1 MPGRALAPSSAVAD
15 RIGSSRALRLA
26 VLAVLAPAAA
36 LADAAPSETAGAPV
50 LEEITITAQKQAENQ
65 QSAAAAVTA
74 FTGEQLVAIGVL
86 DLRGAQNFVPSVRFQ
101 AENASTEIYVRGVG
115 STLDLPNIDPP
126 TSFHFNGVY
135 IPREGTSVG
144 FYDLAQL
151 ELLPGPQGTLY
162 GRSSLGG
169 AVHVTFARPT
179 DRAETSGVLEVGNHS
194 FVHGTLVQNLP
205 LAAGTAMRAAVD
217 YAERDGF
224 LATGADG
231 LDDVSLRLSALHSPS
246 EAFEL
251 YAWASYANRNGKA
264 PNLVRKGYN
273 GGTFDGDPDA
283 FETSDPWDDR
293 IAPDAPNAGEQD
305 YENFVTGAEL
315 TVPLRGA
322 TLTYI
327 PAYFHLDWQND
338 YWLENIPALLSAKYD
353 QWTNELRVA
362 NAPGGRWQW
371 LAGLYQYRMT
381 NSGDFIVGGFPL
393 TSISRNRLEGWAAFG
408 EATLAVTDR
417 TRLTL
422 GGRASF
428 DRREGAGE
436 TPFGQPFGADE
447 DYDNV
452 DWKVG
457 VEYDLRETSMLYATA
472 QTAYQPG
479 TYNPFPATPVQS
491 NLVLPAELTAFTA
504 GAKNRFLDE
513 RLQANVE
520 AFYYDY
526 DDLFVQ
532 SFNLNTALLTTF
544 NAEKV
549 EIYGTQLDLLF
560 QPTVHGRLNLSVG
573 YLRARFDEFVVPPTI
588 NIGTPVRDFAGYQL
602 QYAPEWTV
610 SLGYQHDFPVG
621 DGYVRARADTRYEDA
636 FWGTF
641 THARGTRQPA
651 YFKSDASVTYY
662 AGGERWS
669 AGLWIRN
676 IENEAVLA
684 ATTTGQFGPYANAF
698 LEPPRTYGARFTF
711 AF

>member
-1 MPGRALAPSSAVAD
+1 MLGRVRTHFLSIPGGARRTA
-15 RIGSSRALRLA
+15 RRLS
-26 VLAVLAPAAA
+26 VLAALAPAAA
-36 LADAAPSETAGAPV
+36 LADAAGDRAAGTAA
-50 LEEITITAQKQAENQ
+50 LEEITITAQKLAENQ

-74 FTGEQLVAIGVL
+74 LPGDALVALGVL

-169 AVHVTFARPT
+169 AVHVTFKRPT
-179 DRAETSGVLEVGNHS
+179 AEWESSGVLEVGNHS
-194 FVHGTLVQNLP
+194 LVHGTLVQNVP
-205 LAAGTAMRAAVD
+205 LGDATALRAAVD
-217 YAERDGF
+217 YVNRDGY
-224 LATGADG
+224 LAKGADG
-231 LDDVSLRLSALHSPS
+231 ADDVSLRLSASHSPS
-246 EAFEL
+246 DAFQL
-251 YAWASYANRNGKA
+251 YAWMAYANRNGSA
-264 PNLVRKGYN
+264 PNLVRRGYN
-273 GGTFDGDPDA
+273 GGTFDGDPNA
-283 FETSDPWDDR
+283 FDTSDPWDDR
-293 IAPDAPNAGEQD
+293 ISPDAPGAGDQD
-305 YENFVTGAEL
+305 YENFVTGAEFV
-315 TVPLRGA
+315 VPVGEL

-327 PAYFHLDWQND
+327 PGYFHLDWQND
-338 YWLENIPALLSAKYD
+338 YWLEDIPALLSANYD
-353 QWTNELRVA
+353 QITNELRIA
-362 NAPGGRWQW
+362 NEPGGRWQW

-381 NSGDFIVGGFPL
+381 NAGDFIVGGFPL
-393 TSISRNRLEGWAAFG
+393 TSISRNRLAGWAAFG
-408 EATLAVTDR
+408 EATLSVTDR
-417 TRLTL
+417 TRLTV

-428 DRREGAGE
+428 DRREGTGT

-457 VEYDLRETSMLYATA
+457 VEHDLREASMLYATV
-472 QTAYQPG
+472 QTGYQPG
-479 TYNPFPATPVQS
+479 TYNPFPATPAQS
-491 NLVLPAELTAFTA
+491 NLVQPATLTALTA

-520 AFYYDY
+520 VFYYDY

-549 EIYGTQLDLLF
+549 EIYGSQFDLLF
-560 QPTVHGRLNLSVG
+560 QPSVRGRLNLSVG
-573 YLRARFDEFVVPPTI
+573 YLRARYEDFVVPPSI
-588 NIGTPVRDFAGYQL
+588 DIGTPVRDFAGYQL

-610 SLGYQHDFPVG
+610 SLGYQHDFEVG
-621 DGYVRARADTRYEDA
+621 AGYVRARADTRYEDA

-641 THARGTRQPA
+641 THARGTGQPS
-651 YFKSDASVTYY
+651 YFKSDASLTYHSND
-662 AGGERWS
+662 ERWS

-684 ATTTGQFGPYANAF
+684 ATTTGQFGPYGNAF
-698 LEPPRTYGARFTF
+698 IEPPRTYGARFTF

>member
-1 MPGRALAPSSAVAD
+1 
-15 RIGSSRALRLA
+15 
-26 VLAVLAPAAA
+26 
-36 LADAAPSETAGAPV
+36 
-50 LEEITITAQKQAENQ
+50 
-65 QSAAAAVTA
+65 
-74 FTGEQLVAIGVL
+74 
-86 DLRGAQNFVPSVRFQ
+86 
-101 AENASTEIYVRGVG
+101 
-115 STLDLPNIDPP
+115 
-126 TSFHFNGVY
+126 
-135 IPREGTSVG
+135 
-144 FYDLAQL
+144 
-151 ELLPGPQGTLY
+151 
-162 GRSSLGG
+162 
-169 AVHVTFARPT
+169 
-179 DRAETSGVLEVGNHS
+179 
-194 FVHGTLVQNLP
+194 
-205 LAAGTAMRAAVD
+205 VD

-231 LDDVSLRLSALHSPS
+231 LDDVSLRLSALHAPS

-251 YAWASYANRNGKA
+251 YAWTSYADRNGKA
-264 PNLVRKGYN
+264 PNLVRRGYN
-273 GGTFDGDPDA
+273 GGTFAGDPEA

-293 IAPDAPNAGEQD
+293 ISPGAPDAGDQD
-305 YENFVTGAEL
+305 YENFVVGAEL
-315 TVPLRGA
+315 TVPLRGT

-327 PAYFHLDWQND
+327 PAYFHLDWRND

-353 QWTNELRVA
+353 QWTNELRIA
-362 NAPGGRWQW
+362 NDPGGRWQW

-381 NSGDFIVGGFPL
+381 NSGDFVVGGFPL
-393 TSISRNRLEGWAAFG
+393 TRISRNRLEGWAAFG
-408 EATLAVTDR
+408 EATLSLTDR
-417 TRLTL
+417 TRVTV

-447 DYDNV
+447 EYDNV

-457 VEYDLRETSMLYATA
+457 AEFDLRDASMLYATV
-472 QTAYQPG
+472 QTGYQPG
-479 TYNPFPATPVQS
+479 TYNPFPATPTQS
-491 NLVLPAELTAFTA
+491 NLVLPAKLTALTA
-504 GAKNRFLDE
+504 GSKNRFLDE
-513 RLQANVE
+513 RLQANLE
-520 AFYYDY
+520 LFYYDY

-549 EIYGTQLDLLF
+549 EIYGTQLDLLL
-560 QPTVHGRLNLSVG
+560 QPTLQGRLNLSVG

-588 NIGTPVRDFAGYQL
+588 DIGTPVRDFAGYQL

-621 DGYVRARADTRYEDA
+621 EGYVRARADTRYEDP

-662 AGGERWS
+662 AADERWS

-676 IENEAVLA
+676 LENEAVQA
-684 ATTTGQFGPYANAF
+684 ATTTGQFGPYGNTF
-698 LEPPRTYGARFTF
+698 LEPPRTYGARVTF

>member
-1 MPGRALAPSSAVAD
+1 MLGRARTKSGQTPRPVGASRLPRFLCVAALAPTGV
-15 RIGSSRALRLA
+15 
-26 VLAVLAPAAA
+26 
-36 LADAAPSETAGAPV
+36 LADAAPERATPAAA
-50 LEEITITAQKQAENQ
+50 LEEVTITAQKLAENQ

-74 FTGEQLVAIGVL
+74 LPGDLLVALGVL

-144 FYDLAQL
+144 FFDIAQL
-151 ELLPGPQGTLY
+151 EILPGPQGTLY

-169 AVHVTFARPT
+169 AVHVTFKRPT
-179 DRAETSGVLEVGNHS
+179 RGTETSGVLEVGNHS
-194 FVHGTLVQNLP
+194 LLHGTLVQNLP
-205 LAAGTAMRAAVD
+205 LGEATAVRAAVD
-217 YAERDGF
+217 YVSRDGF

-231 LDDVSLRLSALHSPS
+231 ADDVSLRLSALHAPA

-251 YAWASYANRNGKA
+251 YGWASYATRDGA
-264 PNLVRKGYN
+264 SPNLVRKGYN

-283 FETSDPWDDR
+283 FDTADPWDDR
-293 IAPDAPNAGEQD
+293 ISPGAPDAGDQD
-305 YENFVTGAEL
+305 YENFVIGAEL
-315 TVPLRGA
+315 TVPLRDL

-338 YWLENIPALLSAKYD
+338 YWLEDIPALLSANYD
-353 QWTNELRVA
+353 QITNELRLA
-362 NAPGGRWQW
+362 NAPGGTWQW
-371 LAGLYQYRMT
+371 LAGLYHYRMT
-381 NSGDFIVGGFPL
+381 NAGDFIVGGFPL
-393 TSISRNRLEGWAAFG
+393 TSISRNRLQGWAAFG
-408 EATLAVTDR
+408 EATRSLSPR
-417 TRLTL
+417 TRVTL

-428 DRREGAGE
+428 DRREGEGT
-436 TPFGQPFGADE
+436 TPFGQRFDADE
-447 DYDNV
+447 DYDRV

-457 VEYDLRETSMLYATA
+457 LEYDARDASMLYATV
-472 QTAYQPG
+472 QTGYQPG
-479 TYNPFPATPVQS
+479 TYNPFPATPAQS
-491 NLVLPAELTAFTA
+491 NLVQPAKLTAYTV
-504 GAKNRFLDE
+504 GAKNRLLDD

-549 EIYGTQLDLLF
+549 EIYGSQLDLLF
-560 QPTVHGRLNLSVG
+560 QPVVQGRLNLSVG
-573 YLRARFDEFVVPPTI
+573 YLRARFDEFVVPPQI
-588 NIGTPVRDFAGYQL
+588 DIGTPVRDFAGYQL
-602 QYAPEWTV
+602 QYSPEWTV
-610 SLGYQHDFPVG
+610 SLGYQHDFSLG
-621 DGYVRARADTRYEDA
+621 AGYLRARADTRYEA
-636 FWGTF
+636 SFWGTF
-641 THARGTRQPA
+641 THARATGQPA
-651 YFKSDASVTYY
+651 YFKSDASLTYF
-662 AGGERWS
+662 AADDRWS

-711 AF
+711 SF